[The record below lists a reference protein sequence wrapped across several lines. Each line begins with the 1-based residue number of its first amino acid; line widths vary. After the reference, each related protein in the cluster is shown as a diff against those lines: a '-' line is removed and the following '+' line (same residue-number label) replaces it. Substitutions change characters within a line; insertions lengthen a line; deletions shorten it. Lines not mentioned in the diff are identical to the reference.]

1 LSAPGILASHREEAE
16 MDETRGMRGVRR
28 RLERWRRSH
37 GGPGRRIPEEFWQ
50 MAVGLARVEG
60 VESTA
65 RALRLDA
72 GRLGERVGAL
82 PETGTTPMAP
92 LEYIEI
98 GASEVGL
105 TRRGTSIEVVT
116 AGGGQLRIEVEGVV
130 DVPAVVRAFV
140 ERGS

>member
-1 LSAPGILASHREEAE
+1 

-28 RLERWRRSH
+28 RLQRWRRSY

-60 VESTA
+60 VEATA

-72 GRLGERVGAL
+72 GRLGERVGAP
-82 PETGTTPMAP
+82 PEAATAKMGP

-105 TRRGTSIEVVT
+105 TRQGTSIEVVT
-116 AGGGQLRIEVEGVV
+116 VGGDRLRIEVEGTV
-130 DVPAVVRAFV
+130 DVAGVVRAFA
-140 ERGS
+140 ERGT